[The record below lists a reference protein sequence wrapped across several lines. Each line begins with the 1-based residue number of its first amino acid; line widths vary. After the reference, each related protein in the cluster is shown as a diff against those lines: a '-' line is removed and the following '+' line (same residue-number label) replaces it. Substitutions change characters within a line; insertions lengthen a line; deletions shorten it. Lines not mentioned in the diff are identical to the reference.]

1 MKILMFGRGVIA
13 TIYGWALQNAGHEV
27 EFYVRPGRA
36 ATYGDAVDL
45 DLLDARRRVWG
56 QRVVEKWPVRLREA
70 LEPDHDFDLIVLSV
84 PHHRLPEATTFL
96 APRAG
101 RATVLVFSNLWAEPL
116 DAIGD
121 LPADQ
126 VAWGFPQAGGGFDA
140 DGVLK
145 GALLPSVFFGTL
157 GQPPTDRERAVRQAF
172 GQAGL
177 KLKERPDFR
186 GWLWVHFVSDA
197 GLFTQGLKRGSL
209 SKLVGARR
217 DLREGLLAGRELL
230 PLLQAR
236 GVDLRRHR
244 GGTLP
249 FRAPTWLTATAI
261 AWLTTHVPIARL
273 SLAAHSDP
281 DAEEPREV
289 CRDTLAEARR
299 LGVPAPRLEA
309 AEPLFARD
317 QKTASGFTGSPVVP
331 RIRGTA
337 ATKRNV

>member
-13 TIYGWALQNAGHEV
+13 TVYGWALHHAGHDV

-45 DLLDARRRVWG
+45 DLLDTRRRVWG
-56 QRVVEKWPVRLREA
+56 QRVVEKWPVRYREE
-70 LEPDHDFDLIVLSV
+70 LKPDHDFDLIVLSV
-84 PHHRLPEATTFL
+84 PHHRLPEATAFL
-96 APRAG
+96 APRVG
-101 RATVLVFSNLWAEPL
+101 QATVLVFGNVWTEPQ

-121 LPADQ
+121 LPADR

-140 DGVLK
+140 DGVLRA
-145 GALLPSVFFGTL
+145 GLLPSVVFGTL
-157 GQPPTDRERAVRQAF
+157 GRPPADRERAVRQAF
-172 GQAGL
+172 REAGFR
-177 KLKERPDFR
+177 LKERPDFR

-197 GLFTQGLKRGSL
+197 GLFSQGLKRGSL
-209 SKLVGARR
+209 SELVGARG

-244 GGTLP
+244 GGVLP
-249 FRAPTWLTATAI
+249 FRAPTWLTAPAL
-261 AWLTTHVPIARL
+261 AWLTAHVALARV

-299 LGVPAPRLEA
+299 LGIPVPRLEA
-309 AEPLFARD
+309 AEPYFARER
-317 QKTASGFTGSPVVP
+317 KEKS
-331 RIRGTA
+331 
-337 ATKRNV
+337 